1 MKRFFILAGLIK
13 ENIIKDN
20 NTNISLRPKDSN
32 SPRGYKND
40 IEEKINITQKKF
52 NSNFVNRYINIK

>member
-40 IEEKINITQKKF
+40 MEEKINITQKKF